1 MEERELTGRTDEEL
15 AAMNVEESFSAIDE
29 LIGSLENGEGSLEEA
44 FRDYEEGIRL
54 IKSCSEKIDR
64 IEKQMIILQNGA
76 EEDENAG

>member
-64 IEKQMIILQNGA
+64 IEKQMIILQNGT